1 MGFVKDDAD
10 QKNKEK
16 PITTFTNS
24 CTDHDKSFSFEDL
37 DSSNIFLLDC
47 LKYSNLEIKK
57 NMHKHKS
64 LE

>member
-24 CTDHDKSFSFEDL
+24 YTDHGKSFF
-37 DSSNIFLLDC
+37 F
-47 LKYSNLEIKK
+47 
-57 NMHKHKS
+57 
-64 LE
+64 